1 MPFLTDEANLFVI
14 ELTYKVAI
22 DAVEPH
28 LAAHRNFLDQHYQ
41 AGHFLASGAK
51 VPRDGG
57 IILATG
63 PTKAAIYDMIAEDPF
78 HQHDLANYDI
88 TEFVPSKTANCL
100 K

>member
-51 VPRDGG
+51 VPARWRHHFGHG
-57 IILATG
+57 A
-63 PTKAAIYDMIAEDPF
+63 
-78 HQHDLANYDI
+78 HQSGHI
-88 TEFVPSKTANCL
+88 
-100 K
+100 